1 MKYFSIFLT
10 LLVIGCTSTNVLKT
24 NSNHCSY
31 TLSDTL
37 IGYQDNILSVYKAV
51 QMTDNGIYSF
61 NMTNH
66 SFTTVSCNEVV
77 LIETSPLSNKDVTVG
92 DVLLSS
98 GKIIIV
104 AEKDTL
110 NDNTFNC
117 IYNNTN
123 ELINLNFNSYGE
135 IQLLLRLYMPDM
147 FTTEAMQ
154 YVKSNTNTVK
164 QIYYQEV
171 LKVLQNP

>member
-1 MKYFSIFLT
+1 MKINFILLFYLAVMCVFAIPYMMSLNSEPSTASLFTGGVIWLT
-10 LLVIGCTSTNVLKT
+10 CLAAFI
-24 NSNHCSY
+24 
-31 TLSDTL
+31 
-37 IGYQDNILSVYKAV
+37 A
-51 QMTDNGIYSF
+51 
-61 NMTNH
+61 
-66 SFTTVSCNEVV
+66 
-77 LIETSPLSNKDVTVG
+77 VG

-123 ELINLNFNSYGE
+123 EIINLNFNSYGE
-135 IQLLLRLYMPDM
+135 IQLLLRLNMPNM
-147 FTTEAMQ
+147 FTTKAIQ
-154 YVKSNTNTVK
+154 YAKSNTNDVK
-164 QIYYQEV
+164 QIYFQEV

>member
-1 MKYFSIFLT
+1 
-10 LLVIGCTSTNVLKT
+10 
-24 NSNHCSY
+24 
-31 TLSDTL
+31 
-37 IGYQDNILSVYKAV
+37 
-51 QMTDNGIYSF
+51 
-61 NMTNH
+61 MTNH
-66 SFTTVSCNEVV
+66 SFTTVKCDSVV
-77 LIETSPLSNKDVTVG
+77 LIETIPLSSKDVAVG

-135 IQLLLRLYMPDM
+135 IQLLLRLNMPNM
-147 FTTEAMQ
+147 FTTKAIQ
-154 YVKSNTNTVK
+154 YAKSNTNDVK
-164 QIYYQEV
+164 QIYFQEV